1 MAARSR
7 CGLVIGVASYCCN
20 ISSALKVVAGIF
32 FGRLCKI
39 FLRVPQNVEIK
50 IKIGKAFSCSILGAS
65 ESTVY
70 SGLSYIKYVN
80 HLAFPAV
87 RALKG
92 LERRFRFSD
101 FDFFMRSAAVGEK
114 KMNKTVE
121 KTTDL
126 CAGGF
131 VLSQVFLY
139 KVNKRVNVFVFCEN
153 GAGCGLVAASL
164 AAVNLGV
171 ILHQLA
177 AVYTA
182 V

>member
-1 MAARSR
+1 MAARSW
-7 CGLVIGVASYCCN
+7 CGLVIGIASYCCN

-121 KTTDL
+121 KNHRSV
-126 CAGGF
+126 CRWFYAIAG
-131 VLSQVFLY
+131 V
-139 KVNKRVNVFVFCEN
+139 
-153 GAGCGLVAASL
+153 SL
-164 AAVNLGV
+164 
-171 ILHQLA
+171 
-177 AVYTA
+177 
-182 V
+182 